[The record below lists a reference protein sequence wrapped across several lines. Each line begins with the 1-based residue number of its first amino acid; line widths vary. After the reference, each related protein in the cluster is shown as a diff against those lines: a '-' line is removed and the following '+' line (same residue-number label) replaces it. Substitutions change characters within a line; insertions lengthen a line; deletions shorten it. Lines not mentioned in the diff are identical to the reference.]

1 VQLLPD
7 YLLVR
12 STLIFGGNAK
22 QPDCRIS
29 FGIPALLHAAMRSA
43 AAPGPPSPA
52 TDAELAELR
61 RRVASLSDENEM
73 LRAAATPV
81 FLAELPDDIADWSA
95 ARGAPS
101 PPSPPPPPPLPS
113 PLPPPPPLQQR
124 QQQPDGLAPGD
135 IIILHKINMHKL
147 LWIILTLVLTFIVVV
162 GVALLVTIGPKPT
175 YSGNVTDT
183 SGD

>member
-1 VQLLPD
+1 
-7 YLLVR
+7 
-12 STLIFGGNAK
+12 
-22 QPDCRIS
+22 
-29 FGIPALLHAAMRSA
+29 MRLA

-81 FLAELPDDIADWSA
+81 FLAELPDDIADWPA

-101 PPSPPPPPPLPS
+101 PPSPLPLPLHLPS
-113 PLPPPPPLQQR
+113 PSPPPPPLQQQQQQQQQRR
-124 QQQPDGLAPGD
+124 QQQPDGLAPGE
-135 IIILHKINMHKL
+135 IIIPHKINMHKL
-147 LWIILTLVLTFIVVV
+147 LWIILTLVLTFIMVV

>member
-1 VQLLPD
+1 
-7 YLLVR
+7 
-12 STLIFGGNAK
+12 
-22 QPDCRIS
+22 
-29 FGIPALLHAAMRSA
+29 MRSA

-135 IIILHKINMHKL
+135 IIIPHKINMHKL
-147 LWIILTLVLTFIVVV
+147 A
-162 GVALLVTIGPKPT
+162 GARAARC
-175 YSGNVTDT
+175 SRAC
-183 SGD
+183 

>member
-1 VQLLPD
+1 
-7 YLLVR
+7 
-12 STLIFGGNAK
+12 
-22 QPDCRIS
+22 
-29 FGIPALLHAAMRSA
+29 MRSA

-81 FLAELPDDIADWSA
+81 FLAELPDDIADWPA

-101 PPSPPPPPPLPS
+101 PPSPPSPPPLPLPSPPPPPLP
-113 PLPPPPPLQQR
+113 L
-124 QQQPDGLAPGD
+124 QPDGLAPGE
-135 IIILHKINMHKL
+135 IIIPHKINMHKL
-147 LWIILTLVLTFIVVV
+147 LWIILTLVLTFIMVV